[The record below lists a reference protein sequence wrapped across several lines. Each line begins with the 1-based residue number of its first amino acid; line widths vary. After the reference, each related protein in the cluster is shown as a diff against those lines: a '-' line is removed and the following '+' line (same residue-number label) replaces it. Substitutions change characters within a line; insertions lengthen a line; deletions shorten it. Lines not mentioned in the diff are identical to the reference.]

1 VLGVIH
7 IPFHLLYKNMLLANK
22 NATLTDFQ
30 VKTMAIREKELN
42 YFVGLYGTLSGM
54 AAFLAGFAYRALTSH
69 IPEETNLLVS
79 TVFYAITAA
88 AVGLEV
94 IAISNSAFCTVYGPG
109 MALRGNRGLK
119 SMEVAVDVLQ
129 NKSEQTLKYFM
140 MGLYGQIIS
149 SAILAWIRYSALNAL
164 LINMGLAGLC
174 IFIMKWAEQIF
185 SDLYV
190 KKEEALV
197 GQIRA
202 EQVAD
207 PSRDIA

>member
-1 VLGVIH
+1 
-7 IPFHLLYKNMLLANK
+7 
-22 NATLTDFQ
+22 
-30 VKTMAIREKELN
+30 
-42 YFVGLYGTLSGM
+42 
-54 AAFLAGFAYRALTSH
+54 
-69 IPEETNLLVS
+69 
-79 TVFYAITAA
+79 
-88 AVGLEV
+88 
-94 IAISNSAFCTVYGPG
+94 